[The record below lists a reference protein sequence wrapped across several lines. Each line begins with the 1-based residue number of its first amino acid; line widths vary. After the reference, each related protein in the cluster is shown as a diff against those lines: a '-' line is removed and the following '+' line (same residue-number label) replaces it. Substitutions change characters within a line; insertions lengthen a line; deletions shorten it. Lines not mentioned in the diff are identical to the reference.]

1 MSTNTCLLAPRR
13 SWLPVAAMFLAMAA
27 EPVWAKPDLLVA
39 NVVVAQEI
47 PAGKNFPVQYQI
59 VNQGDEPAID
69 VAVGLYLNYYTLADQ
84 SSLLLGAAMIDSLQP
99 GEARTVEINGTMPPD
114 MFVGISYYISV
125 LADYPYLIEESDDGN
140 NQHYARVTP
149 VLGTV
154 CEADAFED
162 DSTMAKARPLYLGDK
177 RAQNLC
183 DGGND
188 WLYFDATA
196 GQTYIVTTAEGN
208 YSSVS
213 LTLTDAAG
221 GVLAT
226 NPYYA
231 IKPSITWTA
240 PATGRYY
247 VKVATFGSGYRYTL
261 SLQAPAADLVES
273 SARFP
278 GASRP
283 GALLRFDDSVE
294 NRGTVAAGPSE
305 IGYYLSTD
313 EFVTTGDLL
322 LDVHQIPGAE
332 PAGWAQIAT
341 DGLASLPVDL
351 PPGTY
356 WLGSIADHTNQV
368 SEFREHNNAS
378 RGAQL
383 QVISPLCAPDPYEN
397 DDFAAHA
404 ASTELGVTS
413 THNFCD
419 DAGDWRVFEAVAG
432 QTYVIETSNIGPK
445 VTPIVTLY
453 GQDAKTVLQS
463 ETPPFGSSSNVH
475 TVRIVWQAP
484 DSGRHYINTTPNSTT
499 DAGEGTTYSI
509 TVTPQVSLPDL
520 AVRTEGWNTGMDSLV
535 AGGFGS
541 LPVIVRNQGF
551 ADAGPSTA
559 GIYLSTDWDVTTG
572 DLLLKQVEIPA
583 VTQGS
588 ELYYNGIPQT
598 WTYPATL
605 APGTYYLSAIADNT
619 GRIKEFS
626 EVNNFAYPLKIT
638 VVPPVCTP
646 DAFEEDDFPEVAKL
660 LQIGVPQQHNGCDD
674 GIDYMYFDVG
684 ITGIYS
690 FSITNVGS
698 NQDLILSV
706 WGSTGNQL
714 VWGFLYEGQPIQ
726 GTLPIGRYLMQAYTR
741 MGLNTDYTLNVS
753 LVRKLRGGK

>member
-1 MSTNTCLLAPRR
+1 MSTNTFLSISRR
-13 SWLPVAAMFLAMAA
+13 SWFLVAAMFLAMAA

-39 NVVVAQEI
+39 NVVVAEEI
-47 PAGKNFPVQYQI
+47 PAGRNFPVQYHI
-59 VNQGDEPAID
+59 VNQGDEPAVN

-84 SSLLLGAAMIDSLQP
+84 SSFLLGTAMIDSLQP
-99 GEARTVEINGTMPPD
+99 GEARTVEIIGTMPPD

-149 VLGTV
+149 VAGTV

-162 DSTMAKARPLYLGDK
+162 DSTMALARPLYLGDK

-231 IKPSITWTA
+231 IRPSITWTA

-278 GASRP
+278 GAARA

-313 EFVTTGDLL
+313 EFVTTDDLL
-322 LDVHQIPGAE
+322 LDVHPIPGVE
-332 PAGWAQIAT
+332 PASWAQISV

-356 WLGSIADHTNQV
+356 WLGSIADHANQV
-368 SEFREHNNAS
+368 TEFREHNNAS
-378 RGAQL
+378 RGAAFEIL
-383 QVISPLCAPDPYEN
+383 SPLCGSDSFEN

-404 ASTELGVTS
+404 VNTGLGTTA

-419 DAGDWRVFEAVAG
+419 DPEDWRSFEAVAG

-453 GQDAKTVLQS
+453 GQDAKAVLRY
-463 ETPPFGSSSNVH
+463 ETPPFGSSSNIH

-484 DSGRHYINTTPNSTT
+484 EDGWYFVRTTPGSTT
-499 DAGEGTTYSI
+499 GVGEGTTYSI
-509 TVTPQVSLPDL
+509 TISPQLALPDL
-520 AVRTEGWNTGMDSLV
+520 AVRTEGWNTGLDDLI
-535 AGGFGS
+535 AGS
-541 LPVIVRNQGF
+541 LGAMPVIVRNDGF
-551 ADAGPSTA
+551 TDAGPSTA
-559 GIYLSTDWDVTTG
+559 GIYLSRDWNVTTE

-583 VTQGS
+583 VPQGT
-588 ELYYNGIPQT
+588 ELYYNGIPES
-598 WTYPATL
+598 WTYPASLT
-605 APGTYYLSAIADNT
+605 PGTYYLSAIADNT
-619 GRIKEFS
+619 GRISEFS
-626 EVNNFAYPLKIT
+626 EVNNLAYPLT
-638 VVPPVCTP
+638 VVISAPPCAP
-646 DAFEEDDFPEVAKL
+646 DAYEEDEFPEHAKPF
-660 LQIGVPQQHNGCDD
+660 QVGVPQTHNGCDD
-674 GIDYMYFDVG
+674 GIDYMYLDVAIG
-684 ITGIYS
+684 GIYA
-690 FSITNVGS
+690 FAVTDVGS
-698 NQDLILSV
+698 NYDVTLSV
-706 WGSTGNQL
+706 WDSTGNRR
-714 VWGFLYEGQPIQ
+714 VWEFLYAGRTHEA
-726 GTLPIGRYLMQAYTR
+726 TLPVGRYLMRAETR
-741 MGLNTDYTLNVS
+741 MGPNTAYTLNVN